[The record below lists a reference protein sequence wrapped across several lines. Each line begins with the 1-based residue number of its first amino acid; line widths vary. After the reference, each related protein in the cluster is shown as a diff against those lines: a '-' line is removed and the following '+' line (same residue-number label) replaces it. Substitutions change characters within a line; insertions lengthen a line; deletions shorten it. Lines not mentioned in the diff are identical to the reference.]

1 MSFDITFAIKVFTAM
16 FAIMNPIANVPLFLS
31 LTDGIT
37 DADRRKVAWTVLFT
51 VAVGCVV
58 SAAGGAAILGIFGV
72 SVNDFRLA
80 GGVMVFLIALSMLH
94 GTPSSQ
100 HAPTVSEAEA
110 MAAAEDVAVYPL
122 SIPLLLGPGAIATLI
137 VLGQTAR
144 NTNMALA
151 FAVGLGAFLIVLAI
165 SLLGAPYV
173 ARYLSP
179 KAVGIARR
187 LMGMILAAIAVQM
200 IVSGIRNAFPAL
212 GA

>member
-31 LTDGIT
+31 LTDGLT
-37 DADRRKVAWTVLFT
+37 EANRRKVAW
-51 VAVGCVV
+51 AVIFAVSIGCVV
-58 SAAGGAAILGIFGV
+58 AAALGGAILAVFGV
-72 SVNDFRLA
+72 TVNDFRLA
-80 GGVMVFLIALSMLH
+80 GGVMVFLIALDMLH
-94 GTPSSQ
+94 GAPSSQ

-110 MAAAEDVAVYPL
+110 MAEAEDVAVYPL

-137 VLGQTAR
+137 VQGQTAR

-151 FAVGLGAFLIVLAI
+151 FAVGLGAFLVVLAI

-200 IVSGIRNAFPAL
+200 IVSGLRNAFPSL
-212 GA
+212 G